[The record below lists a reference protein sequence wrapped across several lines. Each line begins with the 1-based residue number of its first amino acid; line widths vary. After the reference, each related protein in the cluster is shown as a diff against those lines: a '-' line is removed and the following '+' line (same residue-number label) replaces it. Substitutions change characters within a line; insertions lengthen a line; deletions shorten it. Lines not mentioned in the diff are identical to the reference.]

1 MSAPGALGWAWRVM
15 ERNYDVEAVWRE
27 YANDVRGKPID
38 AGHYLAEERPDET
51 VQELR
56 DFLRE

>member
-1 MSAPGALGWAWRVM
+1 M